1 MIDSSDPSDPSLW
14 QDQEGWHVKDDISG
28 RTAVFQTKEEAI
40 AWSAAIVVDGM
51 SAARAETGRGDQPLP
66 ADAEDP

>member
-1 MIDSSDPSDPSLW
+1 MIDSSSDPTLW
-14 QDQEGWHVKDDISG
+14 QDNEGWHVKDDING

-51 SAARAETGRGDQPLP
+51 SAARAEADRGDKQLP